1 MLRRTRR
8 APKACSWCHH
18 RKVRCDASIRGCPC
32 TRCRQDGRPE
42 CILRGK
48 LPRNFAGFA
57 TQNDHNLRSAQ
68 IDPLSAK
75 PQLDPSLRALIPDV
89 VDLPSSS
96 SSAASS
102 ADPLPPGHVAF
113 TSYPFVEFRGVGLLP
128 REDLAFLAS
137 KACLS
142 VPDKTVINDF
152 VRQYFLHIHPSMP
165 VLDEAAFWD
174 MYLHLEE
181 DVDERVSLFVFQALL
196 FVSCPHIPLETLQ
209 KCGFKDKRDARNS
222 FYRRAKYLFDL
233 SGEDRPYAKSQGC
246 IILSHH
252 TSGEEPQA
260 ASLWLTRAIQNA
272 MSIGCKPGPCEDVE
286 DSLKKRLWWSII
298 LRDRSLC
305 LGLRR
310 RGQVTSLEFGMA
322 AEPLDEED
330 FADEIRRSQVYDPDT
345 KRMLVKVLQE
355 QCRLA
360 VLLTE
365 MVSFVFASH
374 GLAAPVMGFEQFHHE
389 LARIARIQRLLA
401 HWEACSQL
409 QGLLTGVPDPV
420 TQMTNFAYMFY
431 HTARIDLA
439 HYETLLIEN
448 HLLLA
453 GTNYIH
459 HLWQIGAT
467 LYDAMN
473 QLTAVMEYFS
483 REGRAQNLPL
493 SVLAYVAMPLVLTAI
508 DLKLSPTSSELDA
521 RRRRL
526 DALGAIIR
534 HSGRVYDVTDMV
546 SAGTNH
552 ILQLAYMTS
561 QHLFLRWDDA
571 PPTPRVRS
579 GQSTSPNSTD
589 GTAASDSTPTNLASG
604 AGAPTHL
611 VEKDALPTPPPFPG
625 ARRAASWHEAFL
637 RHPRAY
643 LLIST
648 SVDYSLS
655 VGRLPYDSALPELVR
670 CIPPIGIGIRLPWTM
685 PSPAAHI
692 SHRRAKQKRQLALR
706 ERIHSVS
713 SSTSSI
719 PVEGYRQIETDNSP
733 VGTDPVHSLSDEA
746 GDAFHPLILG
756 LTVDDTGYESPP
768 PLHSSLDQA
777 QEQEQKQEQRN
788 DDAVNLDYLY
798 LDNMCDPS
806 APDKGLECDGDLFG
820 ESAQA
825 MHQQQ
830 QQQQEE
836 NYPPNDQRQF
846 DQTVAGFD
854 PLISSFVQEFFGE
867 QGGPGMQIV

>member
-1 MLRRTRR
+1 MDKIVPYT
-8 APKACSWCHH
+8 
-18 RKVRCDASIRGCPC
+18 D
-32 TRCRQDGRPE
+32 RPS
-42 CILRGK
+42 
-48 LPRNFAGFA
+48 FAGFA
-57 TQNDHNLRSAQ
+57 TQNDHNLRATQ
-68 IDPLSAK
+68 IDHLSAK
-75 PQLDPSLRALIPDV
+75 APLDPSLRALIPDD
-89 VDLPSSS
+89 VDLPPSSTS
-96 SSAASS
+96 VAPS

-113 TSYPFVEFRGVGLLP
+113 TSYPFVEFRGVGILP

-142 VPDKTVINDF
+142 VPDKTVIDDF

-174 MYLHLEE
+174 MYLHPGE
-181 DVDERVSLFVFQALL
+181 DVDGRVSLFVFQALL
-196 FVSCPHIPLETLQ
+196 FVSCAHVPLETLQ
-209 KCGFKDKRDARNS
+209 QCGFKDKRDARNS
-222 FYRRAKYLFDL
+222 FYRRTKYLFDL

-272 MSIGCKPGPCEDVE
+272 MTIGCKPGPSEDVE

-330 FADEIRRSQVYDPDT
+330 FADEIRRSQVYEPDT

-355 QCRLA
+355 QCRLS

-401 HWEACSQL
+401 QWEACSQL

-508 DLKLSPTSSELDA
+508 DLKLSPTSSELDT

-561 QHLFLRWDDA
+561 QHLFLRWDDE

-579 GQSTSPNSTD
+579 GQSNR
-589 GTAASDSTPTNLASG
+589 G
-604 AGAPTHL
+604 ATHL
-611 VEKDALPTPPPFPG
+611 VEKDALPTPPPFPS

-685 PSPAAHI
+685 PSPSTPI
-692 SHRRAKQKRQLALR
+692 SPRRAKQKRQLALR
-706 ERIHSVS
+706 ERIHSIS
-713 SSTSSI
+713 SSASSI
-719 PVEGYRQIETDNSP
+719 PVDGYRQMETDNSP
-733 VGTDPVHSLSDEA
+733 VGTDTLRTISDEA
-746 GDAFHPLILG
+746 EDAPSRLILG
-756 LTVDDTGYESPP
+756 LSQQQQGNDDT
-768 PLHSSLDQA
+768 
-777 QEQEQKQEQRN
+777 
-788 DDAVNLDYLY
+788 VNLDYLY
-798 LDNMCDPS
+798 LDNMCDPTS
-806 APDKGLECDGDLFG
+806 LDHGLECDETHFG
-820 ESAQA
+820 GSAQP

-830 QQQQEE
+830 QQQQHQEP
-836 NYPPNDQRQF
+836 NYSPNEQSQC

-854 PLISSFVQEFFGE
+854 PLISSIVQEFFGE
-867 QGGPGMQIV
+867 QGGPGMAIG